1 VSRGSTYLLRLRLPD
16 QPGSLGQVATALGAA
31 GADIQSIVVVDRE
44 SSYAVDD
51 LVVTLP
57 DGNLVDRL
65 VTAAASVPGVVVEM
79 VQRHHG
85 RMDSRDELALL
96 DAAASHP
103 EPLRV
108 LVDGLPGLLNASYAY
123 AVGPGGYSYGSTSA
137 PSRAPRDGLLP
148 LEESREVEAEELWA
162 DPSVAGPDAT
172 LVAVPYAGTHA
183 LVLGRIGGPAFR
195 PSELM
200 RLAHLA
206 NVAAVALRGLAAT

>member
-1 VSRGSTYLLRLRLPD
+1 MSRGSTYLLRLRLPD

-44 SSYAVDD
+44 SEYAVDD

-57 DGNLVDRL
+57 DGSLVDRL

-103 EPLRV
+103 EPMRV
-108 LVDGLPGLLNASYAY
+108 LVDGLPGLLNASYAF
-123 AVGPGGYSYGSTSA
+123 AVGAGYSYGSTSA
-137 PSRAPRDGLLP
+137 PSRAPEAGLLP
-148 LEESREVEAEELWA
+148 LDQPREVEAEELWA
-162 DPSVAGPDAT
+162 DASIAGPDAT

-183 LVLGRIGGPAFR
+183 LVLGRIGGPTFR

>member
-44 SSYAVDD
+44 SEYAVDD

-57 DGNLVDRL
+57 DGTLADRL

-108 LVDGLPGLLNASYAY
+108 LVDGLPGLLNASYAF
-123 AVGPGGYSYGSTSA
+123 AVGAGYSYGSTSA
-137 PSRAPRDGLLP
+137 PSRAPLDGLLP
-148 LEESREVEAEELWA
+148 LDQPREVEAEELWA
-162 DPSVAGPDAT
+162 DPSIAGPDAT
-172 LVAVPYAGTHA
+172 LVAVPYSGTHA

-206 NVAAVALRGLAAT
+206 NVASVALRGLAAT

>member
-44 SSYAVDD
+44 SEYAVDD

-57 DGNLVDRL
+57 DGSLVDRL
-65 VTAAASVPGVVVEM
+65 VTAASSVPGVVVEM

-108 LVDGLPGLLNASYAY
+108 LVDGLPGLLNASYAF
-123 AVGPGGYSYGSTSA
+123 AVGAGYTYGSTSA
-137 PSRAPRDGLLP
+137 PSRAPQVGLP
-148 LEESREVEAEELWA
+148 LDRPREVEAGELWP
-162 DPSVAGPDAT
+162 DPSIAGPDAT
-172 LVAVPYAGTHA
+172 LIAVPYAGTHA

>member
-1 VSRGSTYLLRLRLPD
+1 MNRASTYLLRLRLPD

-44 SSYAVDD
+44 SEYAVDD
-51 LVVTLP
+51 LVVALP
-57 DGNLVDRL
+57 EGSLVDRL
-65 VTAAASVPGVVVEM
+65 VTAAASVPGVVVEI

-103 EPLRV
+103 EPLQV
-108 LVDGLPGLLNASYAY
+108 LVDGLPGLLNASYAV
-123 AVGPGGYSYGSTSA
+123 AVGAGYGYASTSA

-148 LEESREVEAEELWA
+148 LDQPRVVDAEELW
-162 DPSVAGPDAT
+162 DDVSVAGPDVT
-172 LVAVPYAGTHA
+172 LIAVPYAGTHA

-206 NVAAVALRGLAAT
+206 NVAAVTLRGLAAT